1 MDQFGLPAKVV
12 AAVWAPASAYRIY
25 LLFVLQ
31 ICVKHPD
38 DGQIAVYA
46 GRLHAFIVKVVDI
59 GIYLFIGYLLDSNI
73 KPDDKLLEDVQI
85 IFDRMRRVI
94 ASL

>member
-1 MDQFGLPAKVV
+1 
-12 AAVWAPASAYRIY
+12 

-31 ICVKHPD
+31 IRVKYPN
-38 DGQIAVYA
+38 DGQIAVDT
-46 GRLHAFIVKVVDI
+46 GRLQAFIVKVVDI
-59 GIYLFIGYLLDSNI
+59 GVYLFIGYLLDSNI

-94 ASL
+94 ASLKMPPEINDHIRHLHHDLL